1 MSDAM
6 VEAVLGHHWLLD
18 HSMEQVQEPD
28 ILQIPDI
35 QQDLAHDDAGLGYQ
49 GIQVNIG
56 WSKSED
62 HHNDIRGRVL
72 DLNYT

>member
-1 MSDAM
+1 MPPRSSS
-6 VEAVLGHHWLLD
+6 VSV
-18 HSMEQVQEPD
+18 V
-28 ILQIPDI
+28 
-35 QQDLAHDDAGLGYQ
+35 DLAHDDDGLGYQ

-62 HHNDIRGRVL
+62 HHKDRRGRVL